1 MPFSLLVKKLSGQT
15 APHFRILLNL
25 DKKAPAEAAPC
36 CEGKRVTAWIIAS
49 RVSCIKAFS

>member
-25 DKKAPAEAAPC
+25 DKKAPAEAAPR

-49 RVSCIKAFS
+49 RVSCIKPVS